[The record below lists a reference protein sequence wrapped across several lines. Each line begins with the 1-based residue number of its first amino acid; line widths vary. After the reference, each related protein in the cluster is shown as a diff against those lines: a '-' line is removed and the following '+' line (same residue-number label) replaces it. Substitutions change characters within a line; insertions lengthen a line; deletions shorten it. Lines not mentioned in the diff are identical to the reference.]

1 MFVDVEE
8 GSLLDT
14 TRRMVSAS
22 PRAASALATA
32 VAAGEEGDEDVEE
45 GGDAV
50 DDGGQ
55 DAGDTVDNG
64 HEDVADGSEQVLNLC
79 MEC

>member
-1 MFVDVEE
+1 
-8 GSLLDT
+8 
-14 TRRMVSAS
+14 MVSAS

-32 VAAGEEGDEDVEE
+32 VATGEEGDEDVEE